1 MTEKTSTHLLPRSIR
16 LIYAFIKWT
25 AVAISLLLLIL
36 GLLLAMPWKILLIFA
51 VIPAVGIFM
60 PRDLQKWCWMIIAI
74 VAIAIYVWIH
84 SPDKKASQWH
94 PFVFEQKTAEYLRK
108 GQIPDQS
115 NAALRYEELFARHE
129 EGIFTRPVD
138 DQAEQAA
145 YLQPWDEIGQ
155 PELTQWIKTLEPD
168 MAFLIETAAIA
179 ECRFA
184 PAVDIKTL
192 NEQFKRLNTLKAL
205 LRILVQSANQDIQKG
220 LYQSALQKKL
230 AVLQTARHLWIQKTL
245 LDQAAGYFIERMGRR
260 ALSRFVIINAS
271 DPNTLSAIQQKYQQL
286 NSGWPKCWE
295 KILANE
301 KILTAGMSGL
311 FYQQNQQGH
320 IRFSRNIA
328 EGLRRH
334 MGGRISK
341 YALSP
346 EMSRMIVLVLGL
358 SIPAEPE
365 GVAYLIENRF
375 DRYSAM
381 ALSGIDLET
390 IEPLQWWHDGLNA
403 SSIIDWYARQ
413 RVAYY
418 YALAGQDNQFEQDRA
433 VMTILI
439 TLKRYQ
445 LEKADWPES
454 LQAAFN
460 ETPVPADPVTR
471 KPFVYKKQNSSF
483 TLYGLGKNALDDN
496 GIKNSYATP
505 PQDDVLFWPA
515 ASMTSGEDQ
524 NGPKSPNN

>member
-1 MTEKTSTHLLPRSIR
+1 MTEKKSTHRLPKSIR

-36 GLLLAMPWKILLIFA
+36 GLLLAMPWRILLVFA
-51 VIPAVGIFM
+51 VIPTAGIFM
-60 PRDLQKWCWMIIAI
+60 PHDLQKWCWMAMAL
-74 VAIAIYVWIH
+74 VAITVYAWIH
-84 SPDKKASQWH
+84 SPEQNASQWR
-94 PFVFEQKTAEYLRK
+94 PFVFEQKTAQYLRK
-108 GQIPDQS
+108 GQIPDS
-115 NAALRYEELFARHE
+115 INAALRYEELFSRHE
-129 EGIFTRPVD
+129 EDIFTQPVD
-138 DQAEQAA
+138 DGIEQET
-145 YLQPWDEIGQ
+145 YLQPWEEISQ
-155 PELTQWIKTLEPD
+155 PELTQWLKTLESEITL
-168 MAFLIETAAIA
+168 LIEIAAIP
-179 ECRFA
+179 ECRFT
-184 PAVDIKTL
+184 PSVDIKTL
-192 NEQFKRLNTLKAL
+192 NEQFKRLNILKAL

-230 AVLQTARHLWIQKTL
+230 TVLQAAQHLWMQKTL
-245 LDQAAGYFIERMGRR
+245 LDQATGYFLERMGRR
-260 ALSRFVIINAS
+260 ALSRFVIMNVS
-271 DPNTLSAIQQKYQQL
+271 DPNTLNGIERRYQQL
-286 NSGWPKCWE
+286 DTGWPKCWE
-295 KILANE
+295 EILANE
-301 KILTAGMSGL
+301 KILTVGVSGL

-320 IRFSRNIA
+320 VRFNRNIA

-346 EMSRMIVLVLGL
+346 EISRMIVLVLGL
-358 SIPAEPE
+358 SIPSEPE

-381 ALSGIDLET
+381 VLSGIDLET
-390 IEPLQWWHDGLNA
+390 TESQEWWHDGLNA

-445 LEKADWPES
+445 MEKGNWPES

-460 ETPVPADPVTR
+460 ETPVPADPVTQ
-471 KPFVYKKQNSSF
+471 KPFVYKKQSNSF
-483 TLYGLGKNALDDN
+483 TLYGLGKNGIDDN
-496 GIKNSYATP
+496 GIKNSLAGL
-505 PQDDVLFWPA
+505 DDTLFWPA
-515 ASMTSGEDQ
+515 ATGYID
-524 NGPKSPNN
+524 P